1 MKVRFFLHAA
11 EVSAAEAE
19 LHFQNWAL
27 DAAQEDNT
35 LLLKA
40 TGNDRS
46 ALGASRVF
54 NWCVTQ
60 TGADGLTMRLAI
72 DMCVRASGI
81 WVCRDGAYYG

>member
-11 EVSAAEAE
+11 EVSASEAE

-27 DAAQEDNT
+27 AEAQEDNS
-35 LLLKA
+35 LLLMA
-40 TGNDRS
+40 TGHDRS

-60 TGADGLTMRLAI
+60 TGAEGIAMRLAI

-81 WVCRDGAYYG
+81 WVCREGVHRG